1 MASTTVVR
9 RPAHTRAPAAA
20 RPPRWDVVARTGICV
35 GLVGATVI
43 HGTVVAHHFQQWP
56 AAGIFFLVLQ
66 VVEVSL
72 ALAAVYAW
80 NPRTAQLVVVT
91 GFATVLVWLLS
102 RTLGMPIGPASF
114 QLPEP
119 VGVPDLACCLLELGA
134 AALAAPM
141 ALTRRPSTA
150 RPTRRQP
157 VPGVDRTSLA
167 LAVVVGVLALTATA
181 WGLQPAARGQGHNVH
196 LHATVSR

>member
-1 MASTTVVR
+1 MTSTTVVR
-9 RPAHTRAPAAA
+9 RPAQTRAPAAA
-20 RPPRWDVVARTGICV
+20 RLPRWDVAARTGICV

-56 AAGIFFLVLQ
+56 PAGIFFLVLQ
-66 VVEVSL
+66 VIEVSL

-80 NPRTAQLVVVT
+80 NPRTAQAVVVT

-141 ALTRRPSTA
+141 ALTRRLTTA
-150 RPTRRQP
+150 RATKRAPAPRA
-157 VPGVDRTSLA
+157 DRASIG
-167 LAVVVGVLALTATA
+167 LAVVVGVAALMATA
-181 WGLQPAARGQGHNVH
+181 WGLQPAAHGQGHNVH
-196 LHATVSR
+196 SHATVGR

>member
-1 MASTTVVR
+1 MATTTVAR
-9 RPAHTRAPAAA
+9 QPAHTRAPAAA
-20 RPPRWDVVARTGICV
+20 RLSRWDVVARTGICV

-66 VVEVSL
+66 LVEVSL

-80 NPRTAQLVVVT
+80 NPRTAQAVVVT

-141 ALTRRPSTA
+141 ALMHRPTTARSTRRP
-150 RPTRRQP
+150 P
-157 VPGVDRTSLA
+157 VQRVDRASMA
-167 LAVVVGVLALTATA
+167 LAVVVGALALTATA
-181 WGLQPAARGQGHNVH
+181 WGLAPAAQGDGHSVH
-196 LHATVSR
+196 SHATVGR